1 MILDIML
8 SDYMVY
14 LWFGIIIVAAVI
26 EGMTMDFSSIWFSAG
41 AFVALIVSII
51 FPEAI
56 WLQVIVFMIASVALL
71 ISLRPIFKKYMSRN
85 EIRTNASS
93 LIGQEAVCIKPI
105 LDNERG
111 EVKIQGKIWTAISNE
126 NVYLNERVIV
136 LAINGVKLVVKR
148 KQ

>member
-14 LWFGIIIVAAVI
+14 VWFAIIILAAVI

-41 AFVALIVSII
+41 AFVALIVSI
-51 FPEAI
+51 FFAEAI
-56 WLQVIVFMIASVALL
+56 WVQVLVFMAVSIAML

-93 LIGQEAVCIKPI
+93 LIGQEAVCLKPI

-126 NVYLNERVIV
+126 NIYENERVIV

>member
-1 MILDIML
+1 MFLDIIL

-14 LWFGIIIVAAVI
+14 LWFAIIIIAAVI

-41 AFVALIVSII
+41 AFVALIVSIF

-56 WLQVIVFMIASVALL
+56 WVQVLVFMAVSIAML

-93 LIGQEAVCIKPI
+93 LIGQEAVCLKPI

-126 NVYLNERVIV
+126 NIYESEKVIV

>member
-1 MILDIML
+1 MILDIVL

-14 LWFGIIIVAAVI
+14 IWFAIILIAAFI
-26 EGMTMDFSSIWFSAG
+26 EATTMDLSSIWFSAG
-41 AFVALIVSII
+41 AFVALIISII
-51 FPEAI
+51 FQDAI
-56 WLQVIVFMIASVALL
+56 WLQVLVFMGVSIGLL
-71 ISLRPIFKKYMSRN
+71 ISLRPLFKKYFNRN

-93 LIGQEAVCIKPI
+93 LIGQEAVCLKPI

-126 NVYLNERVIV
+126 NVYENERVIV

-148 KQ
+148 KK